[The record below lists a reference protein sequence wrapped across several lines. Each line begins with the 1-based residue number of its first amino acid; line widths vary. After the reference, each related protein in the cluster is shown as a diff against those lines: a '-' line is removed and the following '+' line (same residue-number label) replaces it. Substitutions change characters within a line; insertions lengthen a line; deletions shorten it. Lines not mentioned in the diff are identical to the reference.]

1 MPGAWRPRGHNRL
14 TGQDS
19 NLCRVKLEKLDF
31 WMLLEH
37 DFFLQWTALDTVSRR
52 EEEKPS

>member
-1 MPGAWRPRGHNRL
+1 MPGARRPRGHNRL

-37 DFFLQWTALDTVSRR
+37 DFCPAKDSFGHG
-52 EEEKPS
+52 EPP